1 MHAIE
6 SQPSILDH
14 VPYRTDHDHDGSWN
28 MKCTDWVRTLR
39 TSGGKDT
46 RGSSRVEP
54 TLFGDAAIV
63 SAAAFSRLYRF
74 PSAVTPFRRIIH
86 TWDRREGNQCKIYLD
101 ETCSKRQVKYLREGF
116 LTGFRLHGLQ
126 TQGLFGFTANF

>member
-1 MHAIE
+1 MGPVKTIIRIKPLSGFNCIRFQASE
-6 SQPSILDH
+6 LFSSILDH

-86 TWDRREGNQCKIYLD
+86 TWERGKSVQNL
-101 ETCSKRQVKYLREGF
+101 SG
-116 LTGFRLHGLQ
+116 
-126 TQGLFGFTANF
+126 